1 MIFRKSSDTA
11 PRPNT
16 QTTGN
21 KTPMTNGRNEPNT
34 TRTSSLSV
42 TPPVSPITAA
52 SRRATGNQATPAN
65 SYNRNTDQMRKL
77 TVGRDISLNG
87 EITTC
92 DHLIVEGTVKATIK
106 GGKVLDITEGGSF
119 EGFVDIET
127 ADIAGTFEGDLIV
140 RGKLVIRATA
150 NVTGTLQYGALQV
163 DTGAVINGEMRV
175 LPQQQQT
182 AQPEMFEQAYTQ
194 APQNP
199 VQNTGNQAAFGLAA
213 INDAPG
219 FLKASA

>member
-1 MIFRKSSDTA
+1 MIFRKSSDTTA
-11 PRPNT
+11 PRPTT
-16 QTTGN
+16 QTNGT
-21 KTPMTNGRNEPNT
+21 KTPMTNGRTEPT
-34 TRTSSLSV
+34 MARAPLSV
-42 TPPVSPITAA
+42 TPPVSPITTAQ
-52 SRRATGNQATPAN
+52 RRATGNQATPAN

-106 GGKVLDITEGGSF
+106 GGKVLDITEAGSF
-119 EGFVDIET
+119 TGFVDIET

-140 RGKLVIRATA
+140 RGKLVVRATA

-163 DTGAVINGEMRV
+163 DTGAVINGEMRA

-182 AQPEMFEQAYTQ
+182 APPEMAFEQTYAQ
-194 APQNP
+194 VPQNAGT
-199 VQNTGNQAAFGLAA
+199 QGNFGLAA

>member
-1 MIFRKSSDTA
+1 MIFRKSSDTVT
-11 PRPNT
+11 PRPAA
-16 QTTGN
+16 QTNGT
-21 KTPMTNGRNEPNT
+21 KTPMANGRTEPSM
-34 TRTSSLSV
+34 TRTNLSV
-42 TPPVSPITAA
+42 TPPVSPITTAQ
-52 SRRATGNQATPAN
+52 RRATGNPATPAN
-65 SYNRNTDQMRKL
+65 SYNNRSDQMRKL

-106 GGKVLDITEGGSF
+106 GGKVLDITEAGSF
-119 EGFVDIET
+119 TGFVDIET

-140 RGKLVIRATA
+140 RGKLVVRATA

-175 LPQQQQT
+175 LPQQQA
-182 AQPEMFEQAYTQ
+182 AQPEMTFEQQAYAQ
-194 APQNP
+194 APQNA
-199 VQNTGNQAAFGLAA
+199 GNQAAFGLAA

>member
-1 MIFRKSSDTA
+1 MIFRKSSDTVT
-11 PRPNT
+11 PRPAA
-16 QTTGN
+16 QTNGT
-21 KTPMTNGRNEPNT
+21 KTPMANGRNEPSL
-34 TRTSSLSV
+34 TRTPQLSV
-42 TPPVSPITAA
+42 TPPVSPITTAQ
-52 SRRATGNQATPAN
+52 RRATGNPATPAN
-65 SYNRNTDQMRKL
+65 SYNTRGDQMRKL

-106 GGKVLDITEGGSF
+106 GGKVLDITEAGSF
-119 EGFVDIET
+119 TGFVDIET

-140 RGKLVIRATA
+140 RGKLVVRATA

-175 LPQQQQT
+175 LPQQA
-182 AQPEMFEQAYTQ
+182 AQPEIAFEQQTYTQ
-194 APQNP
+194 VPQNTAS
-199 VQNTGNQAAFGLAA
+199 QGNFGLAA